1 MSVPRELEW
10 GGGGGGCYFWVGA
23 RRGWVGPRRGWGKR
37 RGEARRSLKLTRGLR
52 RGYKNVKKQPTGLS
66 KEVRW
71 ALLEGGAG
79 LGRGLI
85 PLSSEHLH
93 SLHRILSK
101 FVSGKVVIPKREWTG
116 FWVLGAPG
124 AGPGGS
130 SGAPE
135 IARVRLLGTWHC
147 QLPKVETSTG
157 HLGQPLL

>member
-1 MSVPRELEW
+1 MSVPREIEW

-93 SLHRILSK
+93 SPPQD
-101 FVSGKVVIPKREWTG
+101 FVEVCKRE
-116 FWVLGAPG
+116 
-124 AGPGGS
+124 GGD
-130 SGAPE
+130 PE
-135 IARVRLLGTWHC
+135 KGVDRLLG
-147 QLPKVETSTG
+147 
-157 HLGQPLL
+157 LGSSRCGAGGGGPREPQKSRGCGFLGLGTVSCLRWKPVRVI